1 MLQLILSLELQKQ
14 PFVDVLRNRCSAKLR
29 NFLRKTPVLGSLFN
43 KLAGPK
49 AWRSATLLK
58 RDFNSDIFV
67 WILRNSEEQLFYRT
81 PPVVASGMSVEVGC
95 HINQKR
101 DKNTSKRLMLIH
113 VRTFFKS
120 KRFISK
126 VRLKLVKN
134 QANAKQ
140 HPEAELLLLKLFTFF
155 ISSTFSTKNNTTY
168 SKKIKEQV
176 WLWIN
181 WMRLYDKSDQS
192 RI

>member
-49 AWRSATLLK
+49 AWKSA
-58 RDFNSDIFV
+58 IFV

-81 PPVVASGMSVEVGC
+81 PPVVASGMSVEMGC

-181 WMRLYDKSDQS
+181 WVRLYDKSDQS